1 MTTIILITLCLLW
14 IGAVGWFLAA
24 TKKSLAK
31 RQIENESFLE
41 IIPRDVTSHSD
52 RDAMVVPKK
61 RFDVRVSQFIR

>member
-52 RDAMVVPKK
+52 RDAM
-61 RFDVRVSQFIR
+61 